1 MGLKAYVRLYE
12 ELNDYLPE
20 KKRKRDFSFP
30 IKDSTTIRDAVSCLN
45 IPSEKIDLVLI
56 NGESVSFKH
65 VIKKGDRVSIYPV
78 FEFFDISS
86 LTKLKGTNW

>member
-1 MGLKAYVRLYE
+1 MGLKAYLRMYE
-12 ELNDYLPE
+12 KLNDYLPD

-30 IKDSTTIRDAVSCLN
+30 IKGSTTIRDAVSCLK
-45 IPSEKIDLVLI
+45 IPPEKIDLVLI

-65 VIKKGDRVSIYPV
+65 VIKKGDRVSFYPA

-86 LTKLKGTNW
+86 VTKLKDTN